1 MFFGFQLTLGLM
13 MAFYGFFG
21 DEKSP
26 RVGRSGAQGG
36 QGRKL

>member
-13 MAFYGFFG
+13 MAFYGFSVM
-21 DEKSP
+21 KNP
-26 RVGRSGAQGG
+26 RVWRSGAQGG